1 MVIKDV
7 ENISIENHLSLLINY
22 LSVLQDG
29 RTKPDT
35 KGGGYIRESVYN
47 INEIEDVKN
56 QINMLLRVNAKPVS
70 PDILDR
76 KINNY
81 FK

>member
-1 MVIKDV
+1 MNFQRTHVIKE
-7 ENISIENHLSLLINY
+7 ENNVNDFEYITSLINY

-47 INEIEDVKN
+47 IDEIEETKQKINDFFRIKGRKELDVK
-56 QINMLLRVNAKPVS
+56 
-70 PDILDR
+70 
-76 KINNY
+76 
-81 FK
+81 FKK